1 MVSHVQTW
9 FLLSIRGL
17 PYTMLLEEAMLI
29 QCDTLLGQEV
39 TSISKMMMGY
49 VNKTIV
55 LTVGYYINDNGDI
68 SE

>member
-1 MVSHVQTW
+1 MSHVQTW
-9 FLLSIRGL
+9 LLLSIRGL
-17 PYTMLLEEAMLI
+17 PYTTLLEEAMLI
-29 QCDTLLGQEV
+29 QSDTLLGQEV

-55 LTVGYYINDNGDI
+55 LTVDYYINDNGDI

>member
-1 MVSHVQTW
+1 
-9 FLLSIRGL
+9 
-17 PYTMLLEEAMLI
+17 MLLEEAMLI
-29 QCDTLLGQEV
+29 QCNTLLGQEV

-55 LTVGYYINDNGDI
+55 LTVDYYINDNGDV